1 MKKLLICMLALLM
14 ILPLV
19 SCTTEDAPP
28 SNTTESVVATEG
40 VGTEGDDE
48 KEPTKDMTKVLDL
61 YLVAG
66 QSNAAGSTKISS
78 KEEIFEFA
86 PELKYGFSNVLYSG
100 TVPTPGAPRVVS
112 WKKTT
117 YGLGRTSEH
126 MGPEAGMAKALSAYY
141 NKETGRTAGIVKY
154 ALGGT
159 SIRNWSSA
167 NWVPP
172 SYQSQLPA
180 SSVTE
185 ATGALYRGFL
195 EQVEKSVSDA
205 TKLGY
210 TSVRICGLYW
220 MQGCADRA
228 EPDLYQEIFFC
239 FARDVRK
246 DVSEIMK
253 RYTNSEDDCGAS
265 NMPIILGTISQSY
278 HLENANSEQVN
289 TKFIA
294 MQKGFDELI
303 RNCYVVDNSGFKVT
317 EWKNGQMVILG
328 SDMYH
333 WKQADALVIGE
344 NVGKAMLYCAGV
356 TTEDPFPDRLN

>member
-1 MKKLLICMLALLM
+1 MKRLLICILALLM
-14 ILPLV
+14 MLPLA
-19 SCTTEDAPP
+19 SCTTDDEPP
-28 SNTTESVVATEG
+28 SNTSESTASTEG
-40 VGTEGDDE
+40 VGTTGNNEEESPQD
-48 KEPTKDMTKVLDL
+48 PSKVLDL

-78 KEEIFEFA
+78 TAEIFEFA
-86 PELKYGFSNVLYSG
+86 PELKYGFSKVLYSG
-100 TVPTPGAPRVVS
+100 TIPTPGAPRVIN

-126 MGPEAGMAKALSAYY
+126 MGPEAGMAKAFSAYY

-205 TKLGY
+205 AKLGY

-228 EPDLYQEIFFC
+228 EPNLYQEIFFC
-239 FARDVRK
+239 FVRDVRK
-246 DVSEIMK
+246 DVSKIMK
-253 RYTNSEDDCGAS
+253 RYTNSDDDCGAS
-265 NMPIILGTISQSY
+265 DMPIIVGTISQTYDLSS
-278 HLENANSEQVN
+278 ATAEQTN
-289 TKFIA
+289 IKFIA
-294 MQKGFDELI
+294 MQKRFEDII
-303 RNCYVVDNSGFKVT
+303 RNCYVVDNSGYKVS
-317 EWKNGQMVILG
+317 EWKNGQIVVLG
-328 SDMYH
+328 SDKYH
-333 WKQADALVIGE
+333 WKQADALEIGE

-356 TTEDPFPDRLN
+356 TTEDPFPNRAN